1 MNLAILKLFD
11 EDQKEVAS
19 RVNPESCIENQHQ
32 VGVLLSPFKKGAL
45 RRCFVAL
52 DEKGPPDRN
61 ELVEKGH
68 HGLSTL
74 SFFRSHFSRRRPIA
88 HFETTVLTEEEPTFP
103 RPKDLVRRAG
113 LPGRAPLDRRRRGRI
128 AGA

>member
-11 EDQKEVAS
+11 EGQKEVAS
-19 RVNPESCIENQHQ
+19 RVDPESCIENQHQ

-45 RRCFVAL
+45 RRCVVAL
-52 DEKGPPDRN
+52 DEKGPRGRN

-68 HGLSTL
+68 HDLSTL

-88 HFETTVLTEEEPTFP
+88 HFETTVLTEDRELLPKPPKTSYEEPGCSAELHWIDADT
-103 RPKDLVRRAG
+103 VE
-113 LPGRAPLDRRRRGRI
+113 
-128 AGA
+128 